1 MAIAVKRDDRRRR
14 VIAAAEGIVRVRDI
28 VALLSR
34 ERTRRS
40 RPYAL
45 LLDLSAATLSLAGP
59 DLAALA
65 ALADSLQTR
74 DGDRHPTALVA
85 RRPGAYALARM
96 YARAGERR
104 RFRLVRVFRT
114 RADAVSWLRRAA
126 AMRQAPRL

>member
-14 VIAAAEGIVRVRDI
+14 VVAAAEGIVRVRDI

-34 ERTRRS
+34 HHAGRF

-45 LLDLSAATLSLAGP
+45 LFDMSGATLSLAAP

-65 ALADSLQTR
+65 ALANSLKTR
-74 DGDRHPTALVA
+74 DGDRHATALVA
-85 RRPGAYALARM
+85 RRPGAYALARL
-96 YARAGERR
+96 YATDGEKK

-114 RADAVSWLRRAA
+114 RAEATSWLTRTAA
-126 AMRQAPRL
+126 

>member
-34 ERTRRS
+34 HRAGRF

-45 LLDLSAATLSLAGP
+45 LFDMSAATLSLAGP
-59 DLAALA
+59 DLAALE
-65 ALADSLQTR
+65 ALAESLQDR
-74 DGDRHPTALVA
+74 DGERHPTALVA

-96 YARAGERR
+96 YAADGKTR

-114 RADAVSWLRRAA
+114 RAEAVSWLTRR
-126 AMRQAPRL
+126 RLKSAGR